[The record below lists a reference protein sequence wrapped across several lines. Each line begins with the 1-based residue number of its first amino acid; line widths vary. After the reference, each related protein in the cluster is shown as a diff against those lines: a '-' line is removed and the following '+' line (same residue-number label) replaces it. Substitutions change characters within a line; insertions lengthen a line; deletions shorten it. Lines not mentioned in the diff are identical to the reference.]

1 MASIGAAPIARSSR
15 DPLGCVKRLTSP
27 SHASHAIYAERAPT
41 RQAAPAEG
49 EASMKADLLT
59 GIELENDIQFQ
70 SAQPTDPLPECW
82 ILKAQEL

>member
-1 MASIGAAPIARSSR
+1 
-15 DPLGCVKRLTSP
+15 
-27 SHASHAIYAERAPT
+27 
-41 RQAAPAEG
+41 
-49 EASMKADLLT
+49 MKADLLT